1 MFNRNIL
8 SLIILFFKNIIIVHL
23 IDLWNV
29 IETFRD
35 NNLHQLDL
43 LYEIESSKLE
53 SCIQNMYIELN
64 KRLAYNQ
71 HINVENQTQL
81 LTAWLLNLYD
91 KNRLSRI
98 KVISFKVALTTMCAG
113 KLTDKIKCLY

>member
-1 MFNRNIL
+1 M
-8 SLIILFFKNIIIVHL
+8 HL

-35 NNLHQLDL
+35 NNLHTLDL
-43 LYEIESSKLE
+43 QAEIESNKLE
-53 SCIQNMYIELN
+53 VCIQNMYVELN

-98 KVISFKVALTTMCAG
+98 KVISFKIALTTMCAG
-113 KLTDKIKCLY
+113 KLTDKMKCLLYFYRVIPNT

>member
-1 MFNRNIL
+1 
-8 SLIILFFKNIIIVHL
+8 VHL

-35 NNLHQLDL
+35 NNLHTLDL
-43 LYEIESSKLE
+43 LNEIEANKLE
-53 SCIQNMYIELN
+53 TCIQNMYIELN

-71 HINVENQTQL
+71 HINVESQTQL
-81 LTAWLLNLYD
+81 LTAWLLNLFD
-91 KNRLSRI
+91 KHRLARI

-113 KLTDKIKCLY
+113 KLTDKMKCIIIRIK

>member
-1 MFNRNIL
+1 M
-8 SLIILFFKNIIIVHL
+8 HL

-35 NNLHQLDL
+35 NNLQA
-43 LYEIESSKLE
+43 EIESNKLE
-53 SCIQNMYIELN
+53 VCIQNMYVELN

-98 KVISFKVALTTMCAG
+98 KVISFKIALTTMCAG
-113 KLTDKIKCLY
+113 KLTDKMKCLLFLFYY